1 MDKKSKRVGESQ
13 NSIHILISMIPMN
26 SIGRKSMAA
35 RIDWYSF
42 ELNGIYGIVIIGS
55 IRHITESLKW

>member
-13 NSIHILISMIPMN
+13 NSIHILISMLPMN
-26 SIGRKSMAA
+26 SIGRKSMVA

-42 ELNGIYGIVIIGS
+42 ELNCIYGMVIIGS
-55 IRHITESLKW
+55 IRHITDSLIW

>member
-42 ELNGIYGIVIIGS
+42 QLNRIYGIVIIGS
-55 IRHITESLKW
+55 IRHITDSTKW